1 MRRRKAAGALLTV
14 AAAGWVG
21 ASGFVYWRTFGRFPR
36 LARDARRLTPADFEL
51 AYEELEVRTADGF
64 RLLTW
69 LLPGPRDAVVVIS
82 GGHRGHISDVLGI
95 AAALRRAGFSAVVYG
110 WRGTPGSD
118 LAAHTLGVH
127 ERRDLVAVLDAV
139 EGRLGE
145 VPIGLLGYSMGG
157 AVSLCV
163 AAGEPRVAA
172 VCADSA
178 FADPV
183 DLLFERTG
191 RRLLT
196 PPGLVV
202 APALALLERRTGAR
216 LGDLRP
222 VTAVTRIAPRPLLL
236 IHGEADASV
245 PVEHA
250 RRLFAA
256 AGEPRSLWTLPGV
269 GHVGAYFA
277 DRSAYIEQ
285 VSGFFGAAL
294 LS

>member
-1 MRRRKAAGALLTV
+1 VLAAGA
-14 AAAGWVG
+14 AGWAG
-21 ASGFVYWRTFGRFPR
+21 ASAFVYWRTFGRFPQT
-36 LARDARRLTPADFEL
+36 ARDSRRLVPADFEM
-51 AYEELEVRTADGF
+51 ASEELEVRTADGL

-82 GGHRGHISDVLGI
+82 GGHRGRISDVLGI
-95 AAALRRAGFSAVVYG
+95 AAALRRGGFSVVVYG

-118 LAAHTLGVH
+118 PAVHTLGVH
-127 ERRDLVAVLDAV
+127 ERRDLIAVLDAV
-139 EGRLGE
+139 GRRLGE

-163 AAGEPRVAA
+163 AADDPRVAA

-183 DLLFERTG
+183 DLLLERTG
-191 RRLLT
+191 RRLLV
-196 PPGLVV
+196 PPALVIT
-202 APALALLERRTGAR
+202 PALALLERRTGAR

-222 VTAVTRIAPRPLLL
+222 ATAVTRIAPRPLLI
-236 IHGEADASV
+236 IHGDADASV

-277 DRSAYIEQ
+277 GRSAYIER
-285 VSGFFGAAL
+285 VSGFFRAAL
-294 LS
+294 VS